1 MWVLRMVRARTSQS
15 GRELVRDGL
24 KQELFNLVRKNY
36 AGHVPNRLA
45 W

>member
-1 MWVLRMVRARTSQS
+1 MLLLMLRTRTSQS

-24 KQELFNLVRKNY
+24 QQELFNFVRKNY
-36 AGHVPNRLA
+36 ASHVPNRLA